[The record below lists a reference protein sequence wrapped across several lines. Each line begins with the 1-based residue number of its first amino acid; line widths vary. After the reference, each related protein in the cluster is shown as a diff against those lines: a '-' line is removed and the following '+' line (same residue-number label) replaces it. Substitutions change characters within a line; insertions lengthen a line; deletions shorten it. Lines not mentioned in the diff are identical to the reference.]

1 MPSATQTK
9 PIETYAGPTR
19 VGWQGI
25 AFQLPPEW
33 NVTGFSMDRADGYL
47 KIDSPGTMFAQVR
60 WMDPRAARPRTLG
73 DVLFRL
79 WKQRNR
85 GQVDDAAPPDLR
97 TTLDNFLAQTR
108 KQLRKSKT

>member
-1 MPSATQTK
+1 MPTATQTK
-9 PIETYAGPTR
+9 TTTASAAPTR

-25 AFQLPPEW
+25 TFQLPPEW

-60 WMDPRAARPRTLG
+60 WMDPRVTRPRTLG

-79 WKQRNR
+79 WKGRR
-85 GQVDDAAPPDLR
+85 GDQTSAATPPDLR
-97 TTLDNFLAQTR
+97 AIL
-108 KQLRKSKT
+108 